1 VNDCAHARL
10 PLNALRVFE
19 AVASRL
25 SFAAAAEVL
34 HVTAAAV
41 SQQIKTLED
50 YLDTPLFRRAGRRV
64 ELTPEG
70 ELLLPRVRRGLDEL
84 EAALTGLQLNRR
96 SGTLNVS
103 MLASFLQKWLTH
115 RLNRLQVK
123 HPDIGLRIHTS
134 REAVDFA
141 RSDFHAAIRLG
152 SGGYPGMRCE
162 RLLEEWLI
170 PIASP
175 DVLAKYGPLCR
186 DSDLT
191 NYPVLQ
197 AKDEGWARWL
207 DGGKHPAE
215 AGPSIDD
222 SVSVQMAAERGQGYA
237 LARWSLVADDIALGR
252 LVLAGD
258 VAVSRGL
265 DYWLVS
271 PESYANLPKLRQFWG
286 WLKEEARVFPQPPVK
301 MVGGDA
307 GRRGSVRRARA
318 ARPEK

>member
-1 VNDCAHARL
+1 VNDSAYARL

-25 SFAAAAEVL
+25 SFAAAADVL

-41 SQQIKTLED
+41 SQQIKTLEE

-103 MLASFLQKWLTH
+103 MLASFLQKWLTLRMH
-115 RLNRLQVK
+115 RLQLK
-123 HPDIGLRIHTS
+123 HPDIGLRINTS
-134 REAVDFA
+134 RESVDFA
-141 RSDFHAAIRLG
+141 RSDYHGAIRLG
-152 SGGYPGMRCE
+152 NGNYPGMRSE

-170 PIASP
+170 PIAAP

-258 VAVSRGL
+258 VAVSFGL
-265 DYWLVS
+265 GYWLVS

-286 WLKEEARVFPQPPVK
+286 WLKEEAQLFPEPPVK

-307 GRRGSVRRARA
+307 GRRGSGGRTR
-318 ARPEK
+318 KT